1 MSCYCYCTA
10 LPCLPSI
17 VVSSLPNLPGSTSS
31 RSVARFVS
39 RQPPF
44 NLLHWVLAL
53 PCLVG
58 ISAYLVARSCLFRR
72 LSPGPVDAS
81 LIPAA
86 LPTSRLFVCKACQT
100 TSSYQTELYFS
111 ILYITLPYLTLP
123 CLALQ
128 LQRHLQL
135 AQTPTNGIGIFPHTL
150 PLPQS
155 IKTSGPPL
163 VVIETRSHQRLP
175 QLLTRPLPILF
186 YFNSCPLHPTVQ
198 QQPYS
203 LPLHRSVSI

>member
-1 MSCYCYCTA
+1 MPYLFFTLPLPRIGSPLSCYCNCTA

-111 ILYITLPYLTLP
+111 ILYITLPYIALP
-123 CLALQ
+123 CNCNDTYNWHRHRQTALASFLIPSPF
-128 LQRHLQL
+128 H
-135 AQTPTNGIGIFPHTL
+135 
-150 PLPQS
+150 
-155 IKTSGPPL
+155 K
-163 VVIETRSHQRLP
+163 V
-175 QLLTRPLPILF
+175 
-186 YFNSCPLHPTVQ
+186 
-198 QQPYS
+198 
-203 LPLHRSVSI
+203 